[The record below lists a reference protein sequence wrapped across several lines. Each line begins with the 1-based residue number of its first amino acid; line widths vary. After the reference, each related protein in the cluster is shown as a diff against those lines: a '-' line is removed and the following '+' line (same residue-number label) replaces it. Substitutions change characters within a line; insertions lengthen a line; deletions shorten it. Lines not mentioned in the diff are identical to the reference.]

1 MAFLV
6 APVLYTHT
14 QINASVPPCAN
25 AVACVWFFPPNQ
37 TFGACAFNRTESS
50 IRGRFRD
57 TIGYIGNGNGDVGV
71 CSMCVTFLE
80 THVQCLPVFSVSRV
94 YIIHTTPL
102 ETKIR
107 IIAGAYFGRGRVR
120 CVVLWE
126 YGWLKALWPG
136 WLSCGDGQ
144 KYTIMLVGQR
154 VKQIYKFESF

>member
-1 MAFLV
+1 MKVLV

-14 QINASVPPCAN
+14 QINASVSPCSN

-57 TIGYIGNGNGDVGV
+57 TIGYIDNVDVTGV

-80 THVQCLPVFSVSRV
+80 THVQCLSVSSVSRV

-107 IIAGAYFGRGRVR
+107 IIAGAYIRRGLVR
-120 CVVLWE
+120 
-126 YGWLKALWPG
+126 G
-136 WLSCGDGQ
+136 
-144 KYTIMLVGQR
+144 T
-154 VKQIYKFESF
+154 